1 MCLPFLLL
9 IYFRSTDFQM
19 TFAPKA
25 WQTERVSW
33 RVVIQ
38 LNLVRAVNAI
48 LDALA
53 AEMQQAPRPASRAMS
68 GITSTPSSPPTS
80 SSGILGDADEPEG
93 ENHNDEDE
101 DGRVTTSSHAGN
113 MRLIGS
119 EANTHSLAFTSQH
132 SIWKM
137 SLAPLRSVE
146 SDLKGF
152 LGSGSEEINASDP
165 GFNAE
170 RSMATPFDG
179 EPPAAAL
186 SSARR
191 TQEFTVRSMH
201 SWKSA
206 VGNRSRP
213 TSPRMQTSELDR
225 VTEVIAG
232 CREDVQA
239 LWQDTLVKE
248 LLRRKKVKFQDSAV

>member
-1 MCLPFLLL
+1 MYLFVLLL
-9 IYFRSTDFQM
+9 IHFRSPDFQM

-25 WQTERVSW
+25 WQAERVSW
-33 RVVIQ
+33 RAVIQ

-48 LDALA
+48 LDALTT
-53 AEMQQAPRPASRAMS
+53 EMQQAPRPASRAMS
-68 GITSTPSSPPTS
+68 GVTSTPSSPPAS

-93 ENHNDEDE
+93 ENHNDEDA
-101 DGRVTTSSHAGN
+101 DGRVTISSHGGN
-113 MRLIGS
+113 MRIGS

-152 LGSGSEEINASDP
+152 LGSGSEEINATDP
-165 GFNAE
+165 GFNGE

-186 SSARR
+186 SSPRR

-248 LLRRKKVKFQDSAV
+248 LLRRKKVKLQDSAV